1 MAGLSVS
8 AGAEGA
14 AAQLRAVAKLGRAQR
29 SGLRRGNGPRGKE
42 EGLEARL
49 REREKKRL
57 MGQREKREEGV
68 EFSIFLN
75 LFLLIISISLRKTN

>member
-42 EGLEARL
+42 EGLEAGL
-49 REREKKRL
+49 R
-57 MGQREKREEGV
+57 QREGKEKGLWPKREEGGGSGV
-68 EFSIFLN
+68 V
-75 LFLLIISISLRKTN
+75 LFF